1 MNPCR
6 PQSLAKPEGSSGT
19 YARIPCVPRT
29 HPMAA
34 GSPRHARTHGV
45 PPQRQ
50 RMGGGPAAELAA
62 VLERSCPRPS
72 GGRVHRGSTGDHAVR
87 DRLQFT
93 RGDGARGRP
102 APLRPPITTNRRHVA
117 LALLDRP
124 PPPASSVP
132 VPFSGGV
139 ACAINFEQG
148 VHAVPWQLAPAIAGT
163 TSGW

>member
-1 MNPCR
+1 MLMNPCR
-6 PQSLAKPEGSSGT
+6 PQSLAKPEGT
-19 YARIPCVPRT
+19 PERT
-29 HPMAA
+29 RGFLACRALIRWQQDPHAT
-34 GSPRHARTHGV
+34 HARMACLRSDRGW
-45 PPQRQ
+45 
-50 RMGGGPAAELAA
+50 AAELAA